1 MNNDKVKYDT
11 VYKHIKYNEII
22 FLIWEGAVG
31 RNGASFYL
39 QGTSSIPSPQWS

>member
-1 MNNDKVKYDT
+1 MNKNKVKHDT

-22 FLIWEGAVG
+22 FLIWEGAIG

-39 QGTSSIPSPQWS
+39 QGASFILSPQ